1 MRKALKGFRYA
12 TEFFGSLY
20 NARKVGRFVKDLR
33 KLQDVFGYVNDVAMS
48 KTLDGICVEHCA
60 GCLEAHRAAGYV
72 RGWHEVTAQHAW
84 GSAVED
90 WERLAKRRR
99 FWE

>member
-20 NARKVGRFVKDLR
+20 DGRRVARFVKDLK
-33 KLQDVFGYVNDVAMS
+33 KLQDAFGYVNDVATAKM
-48 KTLDGICVEHCA
+48 LDTICEEHCA

-72 RGWHEVTAQHAW
+72 RGWHDVTAQHAW
-84 GSAVED
+84 TDVTQVWGH
-90 WERLAKRRR
+90 LAKRRR